1 MGKLTIGI
9 FSSLVGSLSLDFAVK
24 LSEAA
29 IKKGHKVDF
38 WVSGNGT
45 MLSKKGQKSFK
56 DYSFLQKRIQDLI
69 TTGNF
74 QITVC
79 EA

>member
-1 MGKLTIGI
+1 MGKLAIGC
-9 FSSLVGSLSLDFAVK
+9 FSSLVGSMSLDFAVK

-38 WVSGNGT
+38 WISGNAT
-45 MLSKKGQKSFK
+45 MLSKKGQRSFR
-56 DYSFLQKRIQDLI
+56 DYSFLQKSVQDLLA
-69 TTGNF
+69 TGNF
-74 QITVC
+74 QMTAC